1 MGALLKFGGS
11 SLKDYDLIKKA
22 CQKIISD
29 KNKYKD
35 IVVVV
40 SAMGDTTNNLINDA
54 KALAKYPNKR
64 DLDSLLVVGE
74 LKSASLVSIHLNE
87 LGYKAIALNA
97 YQAGIYSNGNYNNSN
112 INHIDNRL
120 IKEYLKDGYIVVVPG
135 FQGINNLGEFMT
147 LGRGGSDQTAIKLAA
162 SLNYEAIIYTDVD
175 GIYGI
180 DPRIYK
186 DAKKIDKISYE
197 EMKEMATLG
206 AKVMENKSIDF
217 AHHNLVDV
225 IVKRMNGNGDGTL
238 ITSNDKINVRKKV
251 TGIAVSNNIIMVSI
265 RRIPFKSHIT
275 TTLFNDLAQNGVN
288 VDIINQN
295 PGAGGFMNIAFT
307 ANVSD
312 IDLIDEVLD
321 KFKNKYPRS
330 VIIKDSEVFKV
341 SLVGSQMREESGVA
355 ALVFKILDEN
365 NFEFRLVTTS
375 EISISYTFDNKNQ
388 DKIIELLAS
397 YFNL

>member
-1 MGALLKFGGS
+1 MGVVLKFGGS
-11 SLKDYDLIKKA
+11 SLKNYDLIKKA
-22 CQKIISD
+22 CQKIILD
-29 KNKYKD
+29 KNKYNN

-40 SAMGDTTNNLINDA
+40 SAMGDTTNSLINDA

-64 DLDSLLVVGE
+64 ELDSLLVVGE

-87 LGYKAIALNA
+87 LGYKAISLNA
-97 YQAGIYSNGNYNNSN
+97 YQAGIYSSGNYNNSN
-112 INHIDNRL
+112 ISEIDNRL
-120 IKEYLKDGYIVVVPG
+120 IKKYLEEGYIVIIPG
-135 FQGINNLGEFMT
+135 FQGINHLGEYMT
-147 LGRGGSDQTAIKLAA
+147 LGRGGSDQTAISLAA
-162 SLNYEAIIYTDVD
+162 GLNYQAIIYTDVE
-175 GIYGI
+175 GIYGV
-180 DPRIYK
+180 DPKIYE

-217 AHHNLVDV
+217 AHQNLVDV
-225 IVKRMNGNGDGTL
+225 IVKKMNGNRNGTL
-238 ITSNDKINVRKKV
+238 ITSNENIKTRKKV
-251 TGIAVSNNIIMVSI
+251 TGIAVSNNIMMVSI
-265 RRIPFKSHIT
+265 RKIPFKSHIT

-312 IDLIDEVLD
+312 IDLIDEVLEQ
-321 KFKNKYPRS
+321 FKNKYPRS
-330 VIIKDSEVFKV
+330 VIIKDSKVFKV
-341 SLVGSQMREESGVA
+341 SLIGSQMREESGVA

-388 DKIIELLAS
+388 DKIIKILAS